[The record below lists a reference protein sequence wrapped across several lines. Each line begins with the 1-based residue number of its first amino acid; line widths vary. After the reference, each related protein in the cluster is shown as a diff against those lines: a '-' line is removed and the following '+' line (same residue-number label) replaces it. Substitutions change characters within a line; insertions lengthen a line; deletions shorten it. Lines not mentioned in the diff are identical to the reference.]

1 MKISEKADR
10 KARDAAKAASR
21 KADAERLANGEDP
34 EVLQR
39 ENSIFPKDFFKN
51 GRIRNR
57 AQTVGR

>member
-10 KARDAAKAASR
+10 KARDVAKAASR
-21 KADAERLANGEDP
+21 KADADRLASGEDP

-39 ENSIFPKDFFKN
+39 ENSIFPKDFFKK

-57 AQTVGR
+57 AQSVGR